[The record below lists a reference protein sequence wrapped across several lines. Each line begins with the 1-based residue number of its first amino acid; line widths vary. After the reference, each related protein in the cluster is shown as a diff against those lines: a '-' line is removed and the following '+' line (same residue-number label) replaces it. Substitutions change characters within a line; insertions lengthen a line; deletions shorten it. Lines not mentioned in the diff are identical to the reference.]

1 MDGGCFLMAF
11 NFIVAEMFPGLFGS
25 LTQSISTD
33 GEFSTKS
40 IVAPQIIL
48 IFDRYEFGFFRA

>member
-11 NFIVAEMFPGLFGS
+11 NFIVAEMLSGLGDF
-25 LTQSISTD
+25 LEQSVSTD
-33 GEFSTKS
+33 GKFSTKS
-40 IVAPQIIL
+40 IVSPQVIL